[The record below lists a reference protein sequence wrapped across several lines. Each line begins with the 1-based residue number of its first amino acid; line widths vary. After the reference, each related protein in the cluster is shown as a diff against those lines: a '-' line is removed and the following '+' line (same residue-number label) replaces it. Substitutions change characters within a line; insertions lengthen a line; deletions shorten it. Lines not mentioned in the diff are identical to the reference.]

1 MDTDKKPFQSART
14 GTTPTRTR
22 VYGVHG
28 LTEITV
34 NIPAGKAWMKVN
46 FTGGSLTG
54 YGVTPATFATANIN
68 VQTLIE
74 RSPQFCSGR
83 IKRLK

>member
-1 MDTDKKPFQSART
+1 MDNTQKAN
-14 GTTPTRTR
+14 TTVRSTPQRQTK
-22 VYGVHG
+22 VYGIHG

-34 NIPAGKAWMKVN
+34 TIPAGKAWMMVH
-46 FTGGSLTG
+46 FTGGALTG
-54 YGVTPATFATANIN
+54 YGVTPATFTTANPN
-68 VQTLIE
+68 VQALIE